1 MTKSGFEGDVF
12 NGGFGEFHPM
22 KKSYPYTNWVD
33 NAQVK
38 RRPEMTK
45 SGFHGDVFNG
55 GFGEF
60 HPMRK

>member
-1 MTKSGFEGDVF
+1 
-12 NGGFGEFHPM
+12 M
-22 KKSYPYTNWVD
+22 KKRYPYNNWVET
-33 NAQVK
+33 VK
-38 RRPEMTK
+38 RKPEMTK